1 MNEKESEVLI
11 EIRERIVRI
20 ETILQSLNLKDVEAT
35 ANEAKSMATKNAK
48 DISDL
53 QSYVK
58 WVVAAIIGAFIT
70 SLVSLVLK

>member
-20 ETILQSLNLKDVEAT
+20 ETSLQSLNLKDVEAT